1 MPKSKELLSSE
12 DDLSGEEV
20 SLNSNQG
27 QNRQIKQKKCFNYLQ
42 KAAKIKEKAVSKK
55 EKAAEPEEESEEET
69 EVLYIVNK
77 NFD

>member
-20 SLNSNQG
+20 SLNSNLG
-27 QNRQIKQKKCFNYLQ
+27 QNRQIKQKSYFNYLQ
-42 KAAKIKEKAVSKK
+42 KVAEKKKKAVSKK
-55 EKAAEPEEESEEET
+55 KKAAEPEEESEEET
-69 EVLYIVNK
+69 EVLYIVTI